1 MVTNVSRYWQVLMQ
15 RDCRIT
21 RICTPGLQQEGGGA
35 HQSLGTRQ
43 QGTVFYRAQEVA
55 RSTKTHGQHKLHM
68 VQLMLH
74 VPSVKTPKPCR
85 SFGLVAYRRS
95 AAMRR
100 LDDRIT

>member
-43 QGTVFYRAQEVA
+43 QGSILQGT
-55 RSTKTHGQHKLHM
+55 RSGSVHKNTWTPY
-68 VQLMLH
+68 VTYGAAH
-74 VPSVKTPKPCR
+74 VTR
-85 SFGLVAYRRS
+85 SQCQDSETMPFVWLSSLLKECCNAKFG
-95 AAMRR
+95 
-100 LDDRIT
+100 